1 MIVEWNDKICQQIFC
16 QSVKFQDV
24 NGKNLLP
31 INGNPPQT
39 HRWPT
44 EQGHSPHV
52 TSSIIQFNSIN
63 YSFVSNIPWERAK
76 WRLSIIIMTIIY
88 IYIFIYIHI
97 YSYIFIYIIYIYY
110 MYIYTYIQRPYITL

>member
-1 MIVEWNDKICQQIFC
+1 MPA
-16 QSVKFQDV
+16 
-24 NGKNLLP
+24 NLLP
-31 INGNPPQT
+31 ICQVSGREWEEFITHQWNPPQTT

-97 YSYIFIYIIYIYY
+97 YSYIFIYIIY
-110 MYIYTYIQRPYITL
+110 